1 MFLHKEKI
9 NEKLSLSSIK
19 TDKFKT
25 SVLSVSITAPISK
38 TAYAYNLLLS
48 HILRRGTVSYPSV
61 SLINKKLDELYGSYL
76 EIKNHKIGENISL
89 VILAEFLDSKYI
101 PDGTDIV
108 NEIIALISE
117 LILSPAFLEKDFP
130 VSVFEHEKKIII
142 DTINSEINNTRL
154 YAAKRCVEMINEG
167 EVEIPSSAELKE
179 LISGATMHGLK
190 EHYKALISTVPIN
203 IFSIGTENEA
213 KIADTF
219 NTAFSEYPCV
229 PNASI
234 IPPSPIQKRTSI
246 SKTESMPVS
255 QGKLALAFTS
265 GVTISNTDDRYYTM
279 ILLNEIFGGS
289 ASSKLFMNVREKLGI
304 CYYCSSSYSFYSGVM
319 LVSSGFEVK
328 NKDIAIKAIFEQ
340 LEDIKSKKISEY
352 ELYTAQRSLIN
363 TYRQL
368 SDSPFDLQAFFG
380 DRALFEISDGIK
392 ETEEKILKVTADD
405 ISELAKE
412 IKLGASFFIEG
423 TSQAKED
430 CDNE

>member
-1 MFLHKEKI
+1 MFLQKENI
-9 NEKLSLSSIK
+9 SEKLSLSSIK

-25 SVLSVSITAPISK
+25 SVLSVSITAPINK

-48 HILRRGTVSYPSV
+48 HILRRGTTSYPSV
-61 SLINKKLDELYGSYL
+61 ALINKKLDELYGSYL

-108 NEIIALISE
+108 NEIINLISE

-142 DTINSEINNTRL
+142 DSINSEINNTRL

-167 EVEIPSSAELKE
+167 EIEIPSSAELKE
-179 LISGATMHGLK
+179 LVSKATMQGLK
-190 EHYKALISTVPIN
+190 EHYKALISTAPIN
-203 IFSIGTENEA
+203 IFSIGAENET

-219 NTAFSEYPCV
+219 KTAFSEYPCV
-229 PNASI
+229 PNVSI
-234 IPPSPIQKRTSI
+234 IYPAPIQKLTSV

-265 GVTISNTDDRYYTM
+265 GVTISNTDDNYYTM

-328 NKDIAIKAIFEQ
+328 NKDIASKAIFEQ
-340 LEDIKSKKISEY
+340 LEDIKNKKISEY

-392 ETEEKILKVTADD
+392 EAEEKILKITADD
-405 ISELAKE
+405 ISELAKK

-430 CDNE
+430 CDDE

>member
-1 MFLHKEKI
+1 MFLQKENI
-9 NEKLSLSSIK
+9 SEKLSLSSIK

-25 SVLSVSITAPISK
+25 SVLSVSITAPINK

-48 HILRRGTVSYPSV
+48 HILRRGTTSYPSV
-61 SLINKKLDELYGSYL
+61 ALINKKLDELYGSYL

-108 NEIIALISE
+108 NEIITLISE

-142 DTINSEINNTRL
+142 DSINSEINNTRL

-167 EVEIPSSAELKE
+167 EIEIPSSAELKE
-179 LISGATMHGLK
+179 LVSKATMQGLK
-190 EHYKALISTVPIN
+190 EHYKALISTAPIN
-203 IFSIGTENEA
+203 IFSIGAENET

-219 NTAFSEYPCV
+219 KTAFSEYPCV
-229 PNASI
+229 PNVSI
-234 IPPSPIQKRTSI
+234 IYPAPIQKLTSV

-265 GVTISNTDDRYYTM
+265 GVTISNTDDNYYTM

-304 CYYCSSSYSFYSGVM
+304 CYYCSSSYSSYSGVM

-328 NKDIAIKAIFEQ
+328 NKDIASKAIFEQ
-340 LEDIKSKKISEY
+340 LEDIKNKK
-352 ELYTAQRSLIN
+352 TH
-363 TYRQL
+363 
-368 SDSPFDLQAFFG
+368 
-380 DRALFEISDGIK
+380 
-392 ETEEKILKVTADD
+392 
-405 ISELAKE
+405 
-412 IKLGASFFIEG
+412 
-423 TSQAKED
+423 
-430 CDNE
+430 